1 MSGAVLRILLPW
13 RAAPHRHRPF
23 PPRPSGP
30 VGVSRKPAS
39 SPGRPPRSLPPAA
52 SSTRLRLGPRPG
64 PRPGPGVLRPRPPV
78 PAPAAPTVAV
88 PARVSCRRA
97 SCSPPGV
104 LSRAPGGRGGRRW
117 GAEKAGGGPGRS
129 REGSARAAWASAL
142 FIYLF
147 PRGGPCAGPVAE
159 RGGKRLG
166 TWRTAVQSPG
176 APQGAE
182 DRRGGPAR
190 GPEATLFDRGRDT
203 LPYGRLVVGGLLQ
216 PVGVGQQE
224 TDSLLGFSRSTY
236 LIITFR
242 TPDSGVPL

>member
-1 MSGAVLRILLPW
+1 MARFP
-13 RAAPHRHRPF
+13 
-23 PPRPSGP
+23 PPRPPPRPRRSAPEAARAGSRGP
-30 VGVSRKPAS
+30 DGGSPGSCLLPPRFLLSSRGPEPR
-39 SPGRPPRSLPPAA
+39 PGRP
-52 SSTRLRLGPRPG
+52 
-64 PRPGPGVLRPRPPV
+64 
-78 PAPAAPTVAV
+78 
-88 PARVSCRRA
+88 
-97 SCSPPGV
+97 
-104 LSRAPGGRGGRRW
+104 GGRRW